1 MNTLW
6 VVVGLGIVGAVVG
19 LITSWQRHDHR
30 ADLGAVSHQW
40 IAEHRLGPGSD
51 SHR

>member
-6 VVVGLGIVGAVVG
+6 FVLGAAVIAAIAIFISSLRRG
-19 LITSWQRHDHR
+19 DGE
-30 ADLGAVSHQW
+30 ADMGAVSHQW

-51 SHR
+51 LRR